1 MCGSWLPSPVA
12 TPLKSS
18 FAAIVDV
25 NTRVVVLGSLP
36 GDMSL
41 EYKQYYARPTNQF
54 WRLMSAVLDRDFV
67 NLPYD
72 ERLAEL
78 LAARIGL
85 WDVIQSAK
93 RMGSGDGAI
102 RDYTANVLQEFANSL
117 PYLKALAFNG
127 GKTAIIGRKQ
137 LIVPHSHAIL
147 ALPSSSAAYCSISLQ
162 QKLEAWLAIRD
173 YL

>member
-12 TPLKSS
+12 TPLKCS
-18 FAAIVDV
+18 FAAIVDA

-41 EYKQYYARPTNQF
+41 EHRQYYARPTNQF
-54 WRLMSAVLDRDFV
+54 WRLIGAVLDRDLV
-67 NLPYD
+67 NLPYE
-72 ERLAEL
+72 ERLAGVLWEG
-78 LAARIGL
+78 IGL
-85 WDVIQSAK
+85 WDVIQFAN

-102 RDYTANVLQEFANSL
+102 RDYTANALQEFADSL
-117 PYLKALAFNG
+117 PNLRALAFNG
-127 GKTAIIGRKQ
+127 GKTAMIGHKQ
-137 LIVPHSHAIL
+137 LNIPHSHAVL
-147 ALPSSSAAYCSISLQ
+147 ALPSSSAAYCSIGFH